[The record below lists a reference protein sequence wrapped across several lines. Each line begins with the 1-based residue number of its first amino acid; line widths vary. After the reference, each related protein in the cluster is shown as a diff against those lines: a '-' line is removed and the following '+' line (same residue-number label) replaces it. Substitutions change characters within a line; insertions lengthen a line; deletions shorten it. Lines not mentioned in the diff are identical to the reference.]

1 MKRLDIIVK
10 PDKMNSVMEAII
22 KVGVGGLTVLNAR
35 GMGTAE
41 APLVGQSYS
50 REVIIVIVDDSKV
63 NKLKSAI
70 SSAACTKLRGDGK
83 IFISNVE
90 EASDICSGN
99 TGTNAI

>member
-10 PDKMNSVMEAII
+10 LDKVNSVVEAIT
-22 KVGVGGLTVLNAR
+22 KVGGGGITILHAR
-35 GMGTAE
+35 GQGTADP
-41 APLVGQSYS
+41 PLVGQSYS

-70 SSAACTKLRGDGK
+70 SSAACTKMRGDGK

>member
-10 PDKMNSVMEAII
+10 LDKVNSVIEAIT
-22 KVGVGGLTVLNAR
+22 KVGVGGMTVIHAR
-35 GMGTAE
+35 GQGTADP
-41 APLVGQSYS
+41 PLVGQSYS
-50 REVIIVIVDDSKV
+50 REVVIVIVDDSKV

-70 SSAACTKLRGDGK
+70 SNAACTKLRGDGK

>member
-10 PDKMNSVMEAII
+10 LDKVNSVVKAIA
-22 KVGVGGLTVLNAR
+22 KVGVGGMTIIHAR
-35 GMGTAE
+35 GQGTADP
-41 APLVGQSYS
+41 PLVGQSYS

>member
-10 PDKMNSVMEAII
+10 LDKVNSVVEAIK
-22 KVGVGGLTVLNAR
+22 KVGVGGRTILHAR
-35 GMGTAE
+35 GQGTANP
-41 APLVGQSYS
+41 PLVGQSYS

-70 SSAACTKLRGDGK
+70 SRSACTKLRCDGK

>member
-1 MKRLDIIVK
+1 MKRLDIIVRL
-10 PDKMNSVMEAII
+10 DKVNSVVDAIK
-22 KVGVGGLTVLNAR
+22 KVGVGGITILHAR
-35 GMGTAE
+35 GQGTANP
-41 APLVGQSYS
+41 PLVGQSYS
-50 REVIIVIVDDSKV
+50 REIIIVIVDDSKV

-99 TGTNAI
+99 TGINAI

>member
-10 PDKMNSVMEAII
+10 LDKVNSVIKAIN
-22 KVGVGGLTVLNAR
+22 KVGVGGMTIIHAR
-35 GMGTAE
+35 GQGTADP
-41 APLVGQSYS
+41 PLVGQSYS

>member
-1 MKRLDIIVK
+1 MKRLDIIVRL
-10 PDKMNSVMEAII
+10 DKVNSVVDAIK
-22 KVGVGGLTVLNAR
+22 KVGVGGITILHAR
-35 GMGTAE
+35 GQGTADP
-41 APLVGQSYS
+41 PLVGQSYS
-50 REVIIVIVDDSKV
+50 REVVIVIVDDSKV

-70 SSAACTKLRGDGK
+70 SNAACTKLRGDGK

>member
-10 PDKMNSVMEAII
+10 LDKVNSVVEAFT
-22 KVGVGGLTVLNAR
+22 KVGVGGMTVIHAR
-35 GMGTAE
+35 GQGTADP
-41 APLVGQSYS
+41 PLVGQSYS

>member
-10 PDKMNSVMEAII
+10 LDKVNSVIEAIT
-22 KVGVGGLTVLNAR
+22 KVGVGGMTVIHAR
-35 GMGTAE
+35 GQGTADP
-41 APLVGQSYS
+41 PLVGQSYS
-50 REVIIVIVDDSKV
+50 REVIIVIVDDFKV

>member
-10 PDKMNSVMEAII
+10 LDKVNSVVEAIN
-22 KVGVGGLTVLNAR
+22 KVGVGGITIQHAR
-35 GMGTAE
+35 GQGTA
-41 APLVGQSYS
+41 APPLVGHSYS

>member
-10 PDKMNSVMEAII
+10 LDKVNSVVEAITN
-22 KVGVGGLTVLNAR
+22 VGVGGITILHAR
-35 GMGTAE
+35 GQGTADP
-41 APLVGQSYS
+41 PLVGQSYS

-70 SSAACTKLRGDGK
+70 SSAACTKLSGAGK

-99 TGTNAI
+99 TGPDAI

>member
-10 PDKMNSVMEAII
+10 LDKVNSVVEAIS
-22 KVGVGGLTVLNAR
+22 KVGVGGITILHAR
-35 GMGTAE
+35 GQGSANP
-41 APLVGQSYS
+41 PLVGQSYS
-50 REVIIVIVDDSKV
+50 REIIIVIVDDSKV

>member
-10 PDKMNSVMEAII
+10 LDKVNSVVEAIT
-22 KVGVGGLTVLNAR
+22 KVGVGGITILHAR
-35 GMGTAE
+35 GQGTADP
-41 APLVGQSYS
+41 PLVGQSYS
-50 REVIIVIVDDSKV
+50 REIIIVIVDDSKV

-99 TGTNAI
+99 TGINAI

>member
-1 MKRLDIIVK
+1 M
-10 PDKMNSVMEAII
+10 
-22 KVGVGGLTVLNAR
+22 TVIHAR
-35 GMGTAE
+35 GQGTADP
-41 APLVGQSYS
+41 PLVGQSYS

>member
-10 PDKMNSVMEAII
+10 LDKVNSVVKTIN
-22 KVGVGGLTVLNAR
+22 KVGVGGITILHAR
-35 GMGTAE
+35 GQGTANP
-41 APLVGQSYS
+41 PLVGQSYS
-50 REVIIVIVDDSKV
+50 REIIIVIVDDSKV

>member
-10 PDKMNSVMEAII
+10 LDKVNNVTEAIN
-22 KVGVGGLTVLNAR
+22 KVGVGGMTIVHAR
-35 GMGTAE
+35 GQGA
-41 APLVGQSYS
+41 ADPPLVGQFYS
-50 REVIIVIVDDSKV
+50 REIIIIVVDDSKV

-99 TGTNAI
+99 TGINAI